1 MTRDSEMVARLFDE
15 QPMRVSGAAASP
27 SVGPPTGHRHVL
39 AFSPPMAETFWGSVT
54 FSYQAGKL
62 VNAAVSETMKP

>member
-1 MTRDSEMVARLFDE
+1 MSRDSEMVARLFDE
-15 QPMRVSGAAASP
+15 GPMRPSGAAGSP
-27 SVGPPTGHRHVL
+27 PVGPPSGHRHVMPF
-39 AFSPPMAETFWGSVT
+39 APPMAETFWGSVT